1 MTEENYL
8 KAQSLHKLIIETET
22 TLRIIKDKCSIHAFV
37 NGVSGGMD
45 YNLSDNKDIHET
57 IRKGM
62 TDALEK
68 RIEELKDE
76 FASI

>member
-8 KAQSLHKLIIETET
+8 KAQSLRKLIIEAET
-22 TLRIIKDKCSIHAFV
+22 TLSLVKGKCSIHAFV
-37 NGVSGGMD
+37 NGNSGGMD

-62 TDALEK
+62 IDALEK
-68 RIEELKDE
+68 RVEELKDE
-76 FASI
+76 FASL

>member
-1 MTEENYL
+1 MTEENYF
-8 KAQSLHKLIIETET
+8 KAQSLRKLIIETET

-68 RIEELKDE
+68 RIEELKAE